1 MDNDLFLTGTA
12 AHALYAEAA
21 TLPIADYHCHLS
33 PREIWEDRPFSGLAE
48 LWLAHDHY
56 KWRLMRTCGIDEQFI
71 TGDAPWDE
79 KFRRY
84 AAAIEQAAGHPLYH
98 WTHMELSRY
107 FGIDEPLCTES
118 ADRIRRRA
126 DEQIRA
132 ASLSSRKLL
141 QNERV
146 EVLCTTDAVE
156 DDLTWH
162 MRLAADGSLPT
173 RVLPTFRTDDILRA
187 DRPGYPAVLQRLSE
201 TSGVPVTDLDTLRDA
216 LLRRLDAFA
225 AAGCRM
231 SDVGIPLF
239 PDRIADDAEADAT
252 LRRAAAGEAPERGAL
267 SGLIGNLTLFLGAQY
282 RRHGMTAQWHLAVTR
297 DASTRLYAR
306 CGADCGGDCVGAP
319 VDGGA
324 LIRMLDT
331 LEQADALPRTILYS
345 LEPSGIE
352 RMASIAAAFP
362 GVRCGAAW
370 WFCDH
375 KRGIRRQLEVYAENA
390 ALGTFPGMLTDSR
403 SFLSYVRH
411 DYFRRVL
418 CSLAGE
424 WVDGGEYDAA
434 AAHTLVRRLCYDNAK
449 EMLE

>member
-1 MDNDLFLTGTA
+1 
-12 AHALYAEAA
+12 
-21 TLPIADYHCHLS
+21 
-33 PREIWEDRPFSGLAE
+33 
-48 LWLAHDHY
+48 
-56 KWRLMRTCGIDEQFI
+56 
-71 TGDAPWDE
+71 
-79 KFRRY
+79 
-84 AAAIEQAAGHPLYH
+84 
-98 WTHMELSRY
+98 
-107 FGIDEPLCTES
+107 
-118 ADRIRRRA
+118 
-126 DEQIRA
+126 
-132 ASLSSRKLL
+132 
-141 QNERV
+141 
-146 EVLCTTDAVE
+146 
-156 DDLTWH
+156 

-324 LIRMLDT
+324 LIRMLDA